1 VAINSKPSSNK
12 IASQVLH
19 VDALFGKYSESYQ
32 TLSQKIIHWACSML
46 VVFGLLGLAWA
57 IPFPYLK
64 FLGSYNGFFNWAS
77 FLIAAAVFYYYKI
90 LPGLS
95 YAVFVELFV
104 FSYGIMQLDAW
115 HKTGGP
121 PLWLVSAIVFIAAAG
136 LQFANLKIK
145 NTKPTIGDGL
155 KFMIISPLWV
165 IHFLFKKTN

>member
-1 VAINSKPSSNK
+1 MQANANQP
-12 IASQVLH
+12 A
-19 VDALFGKYSESYQ
+19 DALFFKYSESYQ
-32 TLSQKIIHWACSML
+32 TTSQKIIHWACSML
-46 VVFGLLGLAWA
+46 IVFSLLGLAWA

-64 FLGSYNGFFNWAS
+64 FIGQYNGYFNWAS

-95 YAVFVELFV
+95 YVVFFELFV

-115 HKTGGP
+115 HKAGGP
-121 PLWLVSAIVFIAAAG
+121 ALWLVSIAIFIPAFA

-155 KFMIISPLWV
+155 KFMILSPLWLV
-165 IHFLFKKTN
+165 HILFKKN